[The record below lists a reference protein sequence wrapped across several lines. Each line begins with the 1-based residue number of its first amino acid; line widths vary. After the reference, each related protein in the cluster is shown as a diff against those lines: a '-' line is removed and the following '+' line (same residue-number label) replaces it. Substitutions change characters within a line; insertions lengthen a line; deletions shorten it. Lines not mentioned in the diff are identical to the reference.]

1 MYRNQ
6 FPNRAAAG
14 QELARALQKIPGVE
28 GNAVVLAM
36 PAGGEQVAAEVA
48 CLLDVPLYPLCIRK
62 LRIPGHDSLS
72 MGALAP
78 GGVQWLDDELIAR
91 LGIAESVVQN
101 VVQKE
106 ILELQRLDAGDYAY
120 GRVAGSIA
128 LIVGD
133 GISDNIH
140 DVLAALEFAH
150 TLNPQRLII
159 ASPVISAISVVSLS
173 DKCDEIV
180 CLHQPDMFVTA
191 DYWYAQRLQALK
203 NPHA

>member
-6 FPNRAAAG
+6 FSNRAAAG
-14 QELARALQKIPGVE
+14 QELARALQKIPGIE
-28 GNAVVLAM
+28 ANAAVLAM
-36 PAGGEQVAAEVA
+36 PGGGEQVAAEVA
-48 CLLDVPLYPLCIRK
+48 CSLDAPLYPLCIRK

-78 GGVQWLDDELIAR
+78 RGVQWLDGELIAR
-91 LGIAESVVQN
+91 LGIAEGVVQK

-106 ILELQRLDAGDYAY
+106 TLELQRLDAGDYGY
-120 GRVAGSIA
+120 SRVAGSIA

-133 GISDNIH
+133 GIPDNIH
-140 DVLAALEFAH
+140 EVLAALEFAQ
-150 TLNPQRLII
+150 TLHPQRLVI
-159 ASPVISAISVVSLS
+159 AAPVISAISVVSLS

-191 DYWYAQRLQALK
+191 DYWYTQRFQAPK
-203 NPHA
+203 YPSA